1 MFSQLSR
8 WEGVQFYLLDNL
20 LGWGEEKNLKKK
32 KNPFCSL
39 FISALNNN
47 GMNNHKFIMK
57 LEVR

>member
-32 KNPFCSL
+32 KKTL
-39 FISALNNN
+39 FVAYSFLPLI
-47 GMNNHKFIMK
+47 IT
-57 LEVR
+57 E